1 MEILILLSL
10 LIIIALLL
18 QDKIVFH
25 KKSDEKSKPK
35 IPTQSSSIMGESK
48 RVEMLLLP
56 NHSEEKSMENQQDQ
70 PSNFDQEINDKKVD
84 TQTPQDELDDV
95 FGSTPDFDEEEEEWS
110 QYQIFD
116 NENGSAAGVTF
127 EELNSVER
135 FLKEQKLEESQ
146 KETSAHIIQKIQGTE
161 LFNLLE
167 NSIEGAS
174 VKIAEL
180 LDKSLNPENNTDSSF
195 FLQSNNLEEFDI
207 GHFT

>member
-18 QDKIVFH
+18 RDKIVFH

-48 RVEMLLLP
+48 RVKMQVP
-56 NHSEEKSMENQQDQ
+56 PKHSDENTVENQQTQ
-70 PSNFDQEINDKKVD
+70 ISNFDQEINEKKVD
-84 TQTPQDELDDV
+84 IEIPNEELDKV
-95 FGSTPDFDEEEEEWS
+95 FGSTPDFEEEEEEWS
-110 QYQIFD
+110 QYQIIDSD
-116 NENGSAAGVTF
+116 NGLAQGVTF
-127 EELNSVER
+127 EELGSVET

-146 KETSAHIIQKIQGTE
+146 KETAAEIIKKIQGTE

-180 LDKSLNPENNTDSSF
+180 LDKNLNPENNTDSSF
-195 FLQSNNLEEFDI
+195 LQSNNLDEFDI
-207 GHFT
+207 GKFT